1 MSVYVNDGYIVL
13 LDAVYF
19 NGKKI
24 GNISEDGIDW
34 GGDAAEYLKIFAAQ
48 VRNAPVKK
56 LKKKDATN
64 MLKLRLIELIPQ
76 NCYDVM
82 GGTVTGTKWEAP
94 AESVMLAGPLKILC
108 GTGQTIEI
116 KSMTLDGN
124 IRGKIGG
131 DEPLGVDCELEMMSP
146 ADGSSPFS
154 IDDTTPF
161 ISATPTALSFTKA
174 GESKML
180 DIEASGPFSVS
191 AAPAGFT
198 VAIVNGRVT
207 VTTSVNTGAAK
218 NGNLTFTLAS
228 DSTKTA
234 QVTLTQAAGNV

>member
-34 GGDAAEYLKIFAAQ
+34 GGDNAEYLKIFAAQ

-56 LKKKDATN
+56 VKKKDATN
-64 MLKLRLIELIPQ
+64 LLKLRLIELIPQ
-76 NCYDVM
+76 NCQDVM
-82 GGTVTGTKWEAP
+82 GGTITGTKWDAP
-94 AESVMLAGPLKILC
+94 AGSVMLAGPLKILC

-131 DEPLGVDCELEMMSP
+131 DEPLGIDCELEMMSP
-146 ADGSSPFS
+146 VDGSSPFS
-154 IDDTTPF
+154 IDDTVPF
-161 ISATPTALSFTKA
+161 ISSTPAALSFTKA
-174 GESKML
+174 GETKTV

-198 VAIVNGRVT
+198 VAVVNGRVT
-207 VTTSVNTGAAK
+207 VTAAANTGAAR
-218 NGNLTFTLAS
+218 NGELTFTLAS
-228 DSTKTA
+228 DNTKTA
-234 QVTLTQAAGNV
+234 KVTITQAAGNV

>member
-24 GNISEDGIDW
+24 GNISEEGIDW

-56 LKKKDATN
+56 IKKKDATN
-64 MLKLRLIELIPQ
+64 VLKLRLIELIPQ
-76 NCYDVM
+76 NCQDIM
-82 GGTVTGTKWEAP
+82 GGTITGTKWEAP
-94 AESVMLAGPLKILC
+94 SGSVMLTGPLKILC

-116 KSMTLDGN
+116 KNMTLDGN
-124 IRGKIGG
+124 VRGKIGG
-131 DEPLGVDCELEMMSP
+131 DEPLGIDCELEMMSP

-154 IDDTTPF
+154 IDDTIPF
-161 ISATPTALSFTKA
+161 ISAAPTSLSFTKT
-174 GESKML
+174 GETKTV

-207 VTTSVNTGAAK
+207 VTAAANTGAVR
-218 NGNLTFTLAS
+218 NGNIMFTLAS
-228 DSTKTA
+228 DNTKTI
-234 QVTLTQAAGNV
+234 QVTLSQAAGNM